1 MDSRSNF
8 YIDRCVFIEGK
19 EVIGKSYTDHGVSS
33 ENLITLIRQSG
44 VISEPVLEAFR
55 NVARHNFVTEA
66 LWHKAYA
73 DMTLP
78 TSDGQTISQPTIVA
92 RMTELLNV
100 QKGMKV
106 LEIGTG
112 SGYQAAILA
121 QLTHSVFTIERISSL
136 AVKARQKF
144 KDLGINT
151 IICREGDGT
160 KGIPDKA
167 PFDRIIVTAGAPV
180 VPESLLEQLA
190 IGGIL
195 VIPTGPRE
203 GQILER
209 YTKFHDKIIHEQFE
223 PLLFVPLIGE
233 NGWSPDQ

>member
-1 MDSRSNF
+1 
-8 YIDRCVFIEGK
+8 
-19 EVIGKSYTDHGVSS
+19 VIGKSYTEHGISL
-33 ENLITLIRQSG
+33 ENMITVIRNSG
-44 VISEPVLEAFR
+44 ISDERIIDAFR
-55 NVARHNFVTEA
+55 AVPRHLFVTEA
-66 LWHKAYA
+66 LWHKAYE

-92 RMTELLNV
+92 RMTDLLDL
-100 QKGMKV
+100 QPGMKV

-112 SGYQAAILA
+112 SGYQGAILA
-121 QLTHSVFTIERISSL
+121 QLTRSVFTIERIGSL
-136 AVKARQKF
+136 AIKARHRF
-144 KDLGINT
+144 RSLGLNT

-180 VPESLLEQLA
+180 VPESLFNQLA
-190 IGGIL
+190 VGGKM

-203 GQILER
+203 GQLLER
-209 YTKFHDKIIHEQFE
+209 YTKMNDRIILEQFE

-233 NGWSPDQ
+233 NGWSDSM